1 MRRLLII
8 LLAMLL
14 TASLFGC
21 AKQETVYTV
30 DKNGVEF
37 QVDTIEKTI
46 SDGKNIYKY
55 EFSGD
60 SSSYHA
66 KITYPNGSSYSF
78 SQSGYTGSGS
88 WSGDYNETIYVPG
101 DTLID
106 IIAEDAP
113 RKGNSGMFFGKLIL
127 IALGLFELL
136 APEASW
142 YISHGWKYKD
152 AEPSEAALVFTR
164 IGGGIVIAVA
174 IILLF
179 V

>member
-14 TASLFGC
+14 TVSLFGC

-30 DKNGVEF
+30 NKNGVEF
-37 QVDTIEKTI
+37 QVDREAKTI
-46 SDGKNIYKY
+46 SDGKNTYKY

-66 KITYPNGSSYSF
+66 KITYPDGSWYSYSK
-78 SQSGYTGSGS
+78 SGYSGSGS
-88 WSGDYNETIYVPG
+88 WSLDYKEAKYVPG

-106 IIAEDAP
+106 IVAENTP
-113 RKGNSGMFFGKLIL
+113 RKQSAGMFFGKLIL

-152 AEPSEAALVFTR
+152 AEPSEAALAFTR
-164 IGGGIVIAVA
+164 ISGGIVIAA
-174 IILLF
+174 GIILLF